1 MNQITEQFCKL
12 GNEASF
18 HFADD
23 STSEWGIGSGLKKKA
38 MSLYWNNPALQDEM
52 ETHADF
58 LWSLKGE
65 IDVQAGM
72 QRRSFAIEIAPVIKQ
87 NGSRVIAGH
96 KWIKELTDSYPLVPW
111 SEMMRMIRA
120 MDTMKEEMQK

>member
-1 MNQITEQFCKL
+1 MNPITEQFCKL

-87 NGSRVIAGH
+87 NGSRAIAGH
-96 KWIKELTDSYPLVPW
+96 RWIKELTDSYPLVPW
-111 SEMMRMIRA
+111 SEMLVIIRA
-120 MDTMKEEMQK
+120 MDTMKEEMRK